1 MVRVYMVKIAV
12 ISCVT
17 GLMLFDGIA
26 KADNVGPA
34 GEYGCL
40 QHDYWVTLEKELGL
54 SDAQKARV
62 RAIFEGNRDIVKPII
77 ANLRAEKRYLHGL
90 MRANTVDEA
99 AIRAETFSVAGIQA
113 DLNVNRAKV
122 MLKFRAILSS
132 AQLEILKTLLQKRD
146 ADGRTGQCP
155 Q

>member
-1 MVRVYMVKIAV
+1 MVRVNMAKIAI
-12 ISCVT
+12 ISCVA
-17 GLMLFDGIA
+17 GLMLLDGIA
-26 KADNVGPA
+26 MADNVGSA
-34 GEYGCL
+34 GEYGCV
-40 QHDYWVTLEKELGL
+40 QDDYWVTLEKELGL
-54 SDAQKARV
+54 SDAQTARA

-99 AIRAETFSVAGIQA
+99 SIRAETFSVAGIQA

-122 MLKFRAILSS
+122 MSKFRTILTS
-132 AQLEILKTLLQKRD
+132 AQLEILNTLLQKRD
-146 ADGRTGQCP
+146 ADGRTGQCL